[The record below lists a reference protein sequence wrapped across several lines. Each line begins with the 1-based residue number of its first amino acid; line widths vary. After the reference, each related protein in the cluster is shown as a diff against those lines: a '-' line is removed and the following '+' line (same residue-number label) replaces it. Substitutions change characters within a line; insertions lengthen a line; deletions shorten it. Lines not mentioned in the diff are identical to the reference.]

1 MKSEKEEVNGEEELE
16 LLEMP
21 VSDVKRDFDAW
32 KEKVK
37 GFAEKYKR
45 LGIYVDYEDGGVE
58 VSWCDPD
65 IDEAKYDI
73 LVFLEK
79 TGIYIEFNSNIFEKA
94 VKVAEFALDK
104 RQDFLDRLPD
114 IVRELEKLEIKA
126 DKEEEPPSDEASHRS
141 TFEAYMRRDRET
153 GHLFIHIYR
162 GNASQH
168 DLEIDLDLPWGV
180 THITFNEVALKD
192 ARDLMMKWVASDEEL
207 LKRLP
212 RILRRYPLIWI
223 VVANKEMQ

>member
-114 IVRELEKLEIKA
+114 IAKELEKLEIRA
-126 DKEEEPPSDEASHRS
+126 DKEKGPSGDEGDHRS
-141 TFEAYMRRDRET
+141 MFKTILRREWD
-153 GHLFIHIYR
+153 GLLFIYTEREYGWH
-162 GNASQH
+162 H
-168 DLEIDLDLPWGV
+168 DLETTIDLPRGE
-180 THITFNEVALKD
+180 TIITYHERAMRD
-192 ARDLMMKWVASDEEL
+192 ARDLMMKWVASDEEF

-223 VVANKEMQ
+223 TVTNKEIQ